1 MAIGSIIFCS
11 EMYRGV
17 KALELKLHSNISDDV
32 IKPSEPLWKR
42 VPTKDSDGKPL
53 SDFMMLIPRLSSKP
67 PHIIG
72 FIVKEIRKVLEYYQ
86 QYIVFVDLNIQLNLL
101 WVSIKSVPGICLEVA
116 AALHALVPEAKL
128 VAQKI

>member
-1 MAIGSIIFCS
+1 M
-11 EMYRGV
+11 
-17 KALELKLHSNISDDV
+17 ELKLHSNMTDD
-32 IKPSEPLWKR
+32 ILEPSVPLWQR

-72 FIVKEIRKVLEYYQ
+72 FIVKEIRKVLQFYQ

-101 WVSIKSVPGICLEVA
+101 WVSIKSVPGIGLEVA

-128 VAQKI
+128 VAQKM

>member
-1 MAIGSIIFCS
+1 M
-11 EMYRGV
+11 
-17 KALELKLHSNISDDV
+17 ELKLHSSISDNV
-32 IKPSEPLWKR
+32 LEPSVPLWQR

-67 PHIIG
+67 PHIIS
-72 FIVKEIRKVLEYYQ
+72 FVITQIKKVLGYYQ

-101 WVSIKSVPGICLEVA
+101 WVSIKAVPGICLEVA